1 MTSVNI
7 MTFFMTLRSPHT
19 LCRIRASVEDRALR
33 HVAYHTSSS
42 QPYLIRSSSGR
53 QSELPAPLALTL
65 LTLDLVLANINEGSW
80 IYRRRCEVEDH
91 FSVTVAWLYSY
102 EELISAQH

>member
-1 MTSVNI
+1 MT
-7 MTFFMTLRSPHT
+7 FMTLCGPHT
-19 LCRIRASVEDRALR
+19 LCRIRASGQDRALR

-53 QSELPAPLALTL
+53 QSELPAHLALTI
-65 LTLDLVLANINEGSW
+65 LTLDLVFANINEGRW

-91 FSVTVAWLYSY
+91 FNVSVA
-102 EELISAQH
+102 